1 MHHFTKLSL
10 VLGSVI
16 SFQTF
21 AATFTAPDFFTIM
34 YMDREAPSLM
44 NDENKITLSEGKHEL
59 VLRYDQ
65 TLDKY
70 KEEERFKSEPIIVD
84 LIVEADT
91 DVLRVD
97 SVEPKKY
104 RLAEK
109 YEEKPEFTIVNQQ
122 GELANYQSELLPFKS
137 GFQLGRDYLKEI
149 KEYKSAKVAEDKVAV
164 LEAQLADVK
173 QESRLTQ
180 TQTDSSA
187 LETLKTLYKVVD
199 SETQTAFKIWI
210 IDPTM
215 SAKETTE
222 KLTILKDHYN
232 KLNAMEQKNMQ
243 VWMIK

>member
-10 VLGSVI
+10 VLGSVL

-21 AATFTAPDFFTIM
+21 AATFTAPDFFKIM
-34 YMDREAPSLM
+34 YVDRETPSLV
-44 NDENKITLSEGKHEL
+44 NDENKIMLNEGKHEL

-65 TLDKY
+65 ILDKY

-84 LIVEADT
+84 LIVVDT
-91 DVLRVD
+91 DVLEVE

-109 YEEKPEFTIVNQQ
+109 YEENPKFTIVNQQ
-122 GELANYQSELLPFKS
+122 GELANYQSELLPFKP
-137 GFQLGRDYLKEI
+137 GFQFGRDYLEEI
-149 KEYKSAKVAEDKVAV
+149 TEYRSAKAAEDKVAV
-164 LEAQLADVK
+164 LEAQLAKVN
-173 QESRLTQ
+173 QESRSM
-180 TQTDSSA
+180 QTDTTA
-187 LETLKTLYKVVD
+187 LEALKTLYKVVD

-210 IDPTM
+210 IDPAM

-222 KLTILKDHYN
+222 KLNILKDHYN